1 MTWYRAASIAVL
13 AHLAALFLFT
23 FTFQGNVAMYR
34 INLVFWGS
42 ILRPREVSSQDRPLM
57 AGPRDIK
64 DIRLTAA
71 PAAPLPLWSREIS
84 VDKPDLFRN
93 AAFTMNADS
102 FRFVGER
109 VDLDEEDGERRHP
122 ENDIPPPVPV
132 TMRWEQGHDQT
143 GF

>member
-13 AHLAALFLFT
+13 AHLAVLLLFT
-23 FTFQGNVAMYR
+23 FTFQGNAAMYR

-42 ILRPREVSSQDRPLM
+42 ILRPREVSSQDRPVLPG
-57 AGPRDIK
+57 ARDIK
-64 DIRLTAA
+64 DIHVTADPATRL
-71 PAAPLPLWSREIS
+71 LLWSREIS
-84 VDKPDLFRN
+84 VDKPDLFTN
-93 AAFTMNADS
+93 AAFIVNADS

-109 VDLDEEDGERRHP
+109 VDLDEEDAEGRHP

-132 TMRWEQGHDQT
+132 KMRWEQSHDQA